1 MKRYPILF
9 TTLLAS
15 SLVLQQASIGA
26 AADNIA
32 TGTARTGTEA
42 ISQASV
48 DDPRVAAASFVEH
61 VNFARVALAMKNTE
75 LASQHL
81 TQARNMAAIIKN
93 TTIDQQRISDLES
106 GRVVYDYDTE
116 YKNHYFPITTDLVQ
130 VKEMSNGPIWAS
142 NSLAVTD
149 ADIVYLSL
157 DLSGDRVEGFLLAAE
172 KAIGINNLKEAD
184 QQLARL
190 IDAVVTVDTKIKR
203 PADKARDNIA
213 LARNFL
219 VMKNYDGARY
229 ALSHA
234 DDALNMMQSHDE
246 YKNRQKEIVAMRK
259 DVVEIQKAI
268 TKKDPTVLQS
278 ADKRLSQWWSE
289 LKAWTSKETTL
300 EKSESEGKKGY

>member
-1 MKRYPILF
+1 
-9 TTLLAS
+9 
-15 SLVLQQASIGA
+15 
-26 AADNIA
+26 
-32 TGTARTGTEA
+32 
-42 ISQASV
+42 
-48 DDPRVAAASFVEH
+48 
-61 VNFARVALAMKNTE
+61 
-75 LASQHL
+75 
-81 TQARNMAAIIKN
+81 MAAIIKN

-157 DLSGDRVEGFLLAAE
+157 DLSGDRVEGFLVAAE

-246 YKNRQKEIVAMRK
+246 YKNRTKEIAAMRK

-289 LKAWTSKETTL
+289 LKAWTSKETSS
-300 EKSESEGKKGY
+300 EKGEDEGKEGY